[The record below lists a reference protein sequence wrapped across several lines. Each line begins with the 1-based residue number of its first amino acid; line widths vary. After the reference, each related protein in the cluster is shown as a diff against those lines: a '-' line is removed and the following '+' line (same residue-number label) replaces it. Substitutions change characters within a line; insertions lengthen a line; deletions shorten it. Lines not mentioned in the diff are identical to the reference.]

1 MKKIFCLIL
10 SLSVT
15 ISFCVMLSSC
25 GEKDYSNYKSEEG
38 YEEYISYSDKGSK
51 YANYFS
57 IPESIV
63 ENEKAF
69 EYYNNNIRKCGDFM
83 VTDYLDGVCI
93 NDFIATAD
101 ESNGDDGEIII
112 PETLDGK
119 KVIAI
124 GAYCYNKM
132 GSTEED
138 VYNKFRGA
146 FDSEGVGFDLK
157 LVLPSGLKYIGCL
170 STDQTGTDYV
180 IEGCIEFSV
189 DENNPYYKSKDG
201 NLYTKDMKTLLYL
214 SDKTRPNISV
224 SDKTEIFAPINGVF
238 GNWAETITLGKN
250 IGLIDSAYYY
260 EESDAYTACP
270 FTVKGYRGT
279 AAEKWAAEN
288 EINFEPLG

>member
-1 MKKIFCLIL
+1 MKKRFCLIL
-10 SLSVT
+10 SLSLT

-25 GEKDYSNYKSEEG
+25 GEKDYSDYKNEDG
-38 YEEYISYSDKGSK
+38 YEEYISYCDKGSK

-57 IPESIV
+57 VPESIV
-63 ENEKAF
+63 ENKKAF

-83 VTDYLDGVCI
+83 ITDYSDGVCI

-101 ESNGDDGEIII
+101 EENGDDGEIII

-157 LVLPSGLKYIGCL
+157 LVLPSGLKYIGRL

-224 SDKTEIFAPINGVF
+224 SEKTEIFAPINGVF

-250 IGLIDSAYYY
+250 ITVIDSEYYY
-260 EESDAYTACP
+260 EDSEAYTACP
-270 FTVKGYRGT
+270 YTVKGYKGT